1 MPDNDPADIATN
13 TTGSDLTGP
22 QSMTIIA
29 WSGDLDK
36 LWPTLILSSTGVA
49 TGMNVTVFFTFWGLF
64 PLVRDDVRITGY
76 DAMTKALAGMNPPG
90 MKKAKLSRMNMGG
103 AGRWMMRKVAK
114 KNNLLPPEDLL
125 EICQDMGV
133 NLWPCQMTMDLL
145 GIKPEQMI
153 GGLGTPVGAATALQS
168 MSKSQINLFI

>member
-1 MPDNDPADIATN
+1 
-13 TTGSDLTGP
+13 
-22 QSMTIIA
+22 
-29 WSGDLDK
+29 
-36 LWPTLILSSTGVA
+36 
-49 TGMNVTVFFTFWGLF
+49 
-64 PLVRDDVRITGY
+64 
-76 DAMTKALAGMNPPG
+76 
-90 MKKAKLSRMNMGG
+90 
-103 AGRWMMRKVAK
+103 MMRKVAK